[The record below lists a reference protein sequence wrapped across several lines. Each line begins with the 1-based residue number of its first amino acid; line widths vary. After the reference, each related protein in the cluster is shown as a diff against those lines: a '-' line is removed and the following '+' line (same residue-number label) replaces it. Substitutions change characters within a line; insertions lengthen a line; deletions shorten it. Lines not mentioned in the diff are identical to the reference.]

1 MCLSTS
7 SFEGVVEFRHC
18 EIGRGVAQNL
28 VGLKLAVLPLNS
40 LILSAVSIGK
50 PARLPLSIS
59 VFFTHLCSV
68 ACEQAI
74 LAVEVK
80 TAPSQP
86 LWSMLVCPH
95 QVVRFQSQYM

>member
-1 MCLSTS
+1 MPDS
-7 SFEGVVEFRHC
+7 
-18 EIGRGVAQNL
+18 
-28 VGLKLAVLPLNS
+28 
-40 LILSAVSIGK
+40 
-50 PARLPLSIS
+50 LPLSIS

-95 QVVRFQSQYM
+95 QVVRFQSQYI